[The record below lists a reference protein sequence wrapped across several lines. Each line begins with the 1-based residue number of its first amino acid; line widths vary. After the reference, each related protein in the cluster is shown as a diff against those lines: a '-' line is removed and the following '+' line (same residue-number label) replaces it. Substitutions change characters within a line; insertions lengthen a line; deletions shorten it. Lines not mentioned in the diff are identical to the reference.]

1 LVFVQTGDDEKAI
14 AAFREAIRL
23 RPDFADAHQ
32 NLGAVLTSSDP
43 ARAVSEL
50 ERALSLEPRLLKAQY
65 NLALAYEASPAHGPA
80 RAIDQLRKL
89 LAAET
94 KYPRAEFVLGR
105 VLLRQGN
112 VSAAIE
118 HLQTAVLQEPEFGEA
133 RYQLGLALSRAGRKQ
148 EGAAEAQKGRDLI
161 AANEGRQAAA
171 LDVAEANAALERGD
185 TDQAIA
191 KARKVIAFRTDSAEP
206 YYVLGA
212 ALAAKGE
219 SGDAAAALRKALEI
233 DPGHT
238 RAALALQTALQAINA
253 ASSVDDPVQVERIEG
268 LIRSGRF
275 QDVEEPLR
283 AYLKQHPKS
292 SWGWYALGYSYYGH
306 RQIGE
311 SIQALARSLQLD
323 VRNADAHKVLGRDLM
338 IIGRFDA
345 AKLEFEQGA
354 RLNPA
359 SAEMPYN
366 LGKLYSIQDN
376 WADARKSFE
385 AALRL
390 NPQYMEAHDGLGFA
404 LEALHDDPGA
414 IASYKKAIE
423 LNQIELNQASHGGFA
438 SPWVN
443 LSALYNRTGDHQ
455 SAMTYARQALEV
467 NDKSDRALFQLAKA
481 CEHEGDLDTAARSLQ
496 RAIAINPRASSY
508 FYVLASVYRKLGK
521 AEESRQAMASF
532 STLERETNEL
542 DQRRRDWI
550 REEEQRAPAKSPQ
563 AVAHE

>member
-1 LVFVQTGDDEKAI
+1 
-14 AAFREAIRL
+14 
-23 RPDFADAHQ
+23 
-32 NLGAVLTSSDP
+32 
-43 ARAVSEL
+43 
-50 ERALSLEPRLLKAQY
+50 
-65 NLALAYEASPAHGPA
+65 
-80 RAIDQLRKL
+80 
-89 LAAET
+89 
-94 KYPRAEFVLGR
+94 
-105 VLLRQGN
+105 
-112 VSAAIE
+112 
-118 HLQTAVLQEPEFGEA
+118 
-133 RYQLGLALSRAGRKQ
+133 
-148 EGAAEAQKGRDLI
+148 
-161 AANEGRQAAA
+161 
-171 LDVAEANAALERGD
+171 
-185 TDQAIA
+185 
-191 KARKVIAFRTDSAEP
+191 
-206 YYVLGA
+206 
-212 ALAAKGE
+212 
-219 SGDAAAALRKALEI
+219 
-233 DPGHT
+233 
-238 RAALALQTALQAINA
+238 
-253 ASSVDDPVQVERIEG
+253 
-268 LIRSGRF
+268 
-275 QDVEEPLR
+275 
-283 AYLKQHPKS
+283 
-292 SWGWYALGYSYYGH
+292 
-306 RQIGE
+306 
-311 SIQALARSLQLD
+311 
-323 VRNADAHKVLGRDLM
+323 
-338 IIGRFDA
+338 
-345 AKLEFEQGA
+345 
-354 RLNPA
+354 
-359 SAEMPYN
+359 MPYN